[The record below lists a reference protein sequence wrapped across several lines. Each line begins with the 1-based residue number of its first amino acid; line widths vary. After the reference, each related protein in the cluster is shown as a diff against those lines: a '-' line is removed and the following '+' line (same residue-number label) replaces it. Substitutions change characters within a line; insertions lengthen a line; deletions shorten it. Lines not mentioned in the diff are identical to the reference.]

1 MVKGAAPSDLSTLW
15 SSHSRWPGAPS
26 WASSLSSDTA
36 EPWCAIS
43 LTLHRWLL
51 RCLSP
56 AAAANG
62 MAQITWPQ
70 DSNSEMGEEESAVQ
84 CPNGA
89 EMMLN
94 NSAPSPVVWQCL
106 TMSLQKSCPR
116 NGTLS
121 PPIYTLSWGGK
132 NHLLKINHKSQKKK
146 KKKINPEVPNAS
158 LRTSLKPCAANL
170 YQWKSKQFLET

>member
-146 KKKINPEVPNAS
+146 KKINPEVPNAS